1 MADPTDLAA
10 DLLTG
15 GADICI
21 DIYGNAE
28 KPTLRKFYYEVS
40 RGRWPV
46 FRLDNDSHSVL
57 YALRSKLRAHVEAKT
72 AEREARMLAAEKVA
86 AVRKVTPPKA
96 RRRQR
101 RRARSSASVA
111 V

>member
-15 GADICI
+15 GADICT

-28 KPTLRKFYYEVS
+28 KQTLRKFYYEVS
-40 RGRWPV
+40 LGRWPV

-57 YALRSKLRAHVEAKT
+57 YALRSKLRAHIAAKT
-72 AEREARMLAAEKVA
+72 AEREAKMLALA
-86 AVRKVTPPKA
+86 AAKA
-96 RRRQR
+96 ASASKPSKSRRR
-101 RRARSSASVA
+101 RRAA
-111 V
+111 

>member
-15 GADICI
+15 GADICT
-21 DIYGNAE
+21 DIYGRAD
-28 KPTLRKFYYEVS
+28 KATLRKFYYEVS

-46 FRLDNDSHSVL
+46 FRLDNDTNSVL

-72 AEREARMLAAEKVA
+72 AEREAKMLAAEKA
-86 AVRKVTPPKA
+86 ASVSKPLKA
-96 RRRQR
+96 RPR
-101 RRARSSASVA
+101 RRARSVASNA
-111 V
+111 A